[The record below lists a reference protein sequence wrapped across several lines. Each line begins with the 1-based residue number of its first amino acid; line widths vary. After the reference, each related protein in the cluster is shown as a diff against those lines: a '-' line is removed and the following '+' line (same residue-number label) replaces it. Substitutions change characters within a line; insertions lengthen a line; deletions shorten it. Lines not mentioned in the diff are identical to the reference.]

1 MCIVCASRRYIRGTF
16 LQAKNKRHFFTI
28 GLDFFGRTAIII
40 HVAIARLCKGSTTD
54 SDSVCWGSNPYS
66 PANTSE
72 QIVPRLFYARI
83 LLFTAVFRHFFFAS
97 KSCESFWEILRDSK
111 FQNSKV
117 ILVRF
122 RAFMTET
129 FERHR
134 SNQNRNTN
142 WNEQNSERIQKIIF
156 ITVDFIKARVYNQ
169 KK

>member
-1 MCIVCASRRYIRGTF
+1 MQSKYDRDLTGWYNLPLPR
-16 LQAKNKRHFFTI
+16 NI
-28 GLDFFGRTAIII
+28 G
-40 HVAIARLCKGSTTD
+40 
-54 SDSVCWGSNPYS
+54 
-66 PANTSE
+66 
-72 QIVPRLFYARI
+72 VPRLFYARI
-83 LLFTAVFRHFFFAS
+83 LLFTAVFGHFFFAS
-97 KSCESFWEILRDSK
+97 KYRESFWEILRDSK

-169 KK
+169 KNKAVSADEDYKFCCFWTQQQSLQSYFFVGDKIIWNLKNMQQKRWWSLLDQ